1 MRPNDLTFTIC
12 LQVINSITISVS
24 AESKTQEVLLQNDI
38 LQQLP
43 AEDCTMIVVS
53 PNPIRERSTMYF
65 IDIQQ
70 FMEVTSLNNS
80 INILASEP
88 CLIILAS
95 TTNLTE
101 ASDLIDH
108 IGNLEGPVISNR
120 KKYLLLM
127 ASETDFVPL
136 QNKSIN
142 FNVHILS
149 SEGSGAGTIIRK
161 FTSNLQ

>member
-1 MRPNDLTFTIC
+1 MGKSRAGWEAQET
-12 LQVINSITISVS
+12 S
-24 AESKTQEVLLQNDI
+24 AGILAGLIGVLLQNDI

-120 KKYLLLM
+120 RKYLLLM
-127 ASETDFVPL
+127 ASGANLDSL
-136 QNKSIN
+136 QNRSIN
-142 FNVHILS
+142 FNVHIISNRGS
-149 SEGSGAGTIIRK
+149 SAGNVISRT
-161 FTSNLQ
+161 